1 MYHKLSY
8 IFINLSIFCSLFFT
22 TVSLA
27 SFSPKEKKPEN
38 ERVAAQSSR
47 GCPKR
52 LGNIIIEPTSKDTIE
67 FNNLTPKVPLN
78 IKKSPTESHQDIFV
92 ALIDNNSD
100 QQVFSSRH
108 KFTGSGILAIQLPS
122 LKNNYQY
129 VFVAQIVCN
138 ENRPSSNKSLRILL
152 KTNANKKIF
161 SPN

>member
-22 TVSLA
+22 SVSLA
-27 SFSPKEKKPEN
+27 SFTPKEKKEEN
-38 ERVAAQSSR
+38 HQVAAQSSR

-52 LGNIIIEPTSKDTIE
+52 LGNITVKQTSKHTIE
-67 FNNLTPKVPLN
+67 FNNLTPKVTLN
-78 IKKSPTESHQDIFV
+78 IKESPTEPNQDIFV
-92 ALIDNNSD
+92 ALIDNNND

-108 KFTGSGILAIQLPS
+108 KFTGSGILAIQLPP

-129 VFVAQIVCN
+129 VFVAQIVCH

-152 KTNANKKIF
+152 KTNAN
-161 SPN
+161 

>member
-8 IFINLSIFCSLFFT
+8 VLINLAIFCSFLFPS
-22 TVSLA
+22 VSLA
-27 SFSPKEKKPEN
+27 SFSPKEKKEEN
-38 ERVAAQSSR
+38 NQVAAQSSR

-52 LGNIIIEPTSKDTIE
+52 LGNITVKQTSKDTIE
-67 FNNLTPKVPLN
+67 FNNLIPKVPLN
-78 IKKSPTESHQDIFV
+78 IKESPTEPNQDILV
-92 ALIDNNSD
+92 ALIDNNND

-108 KFTGSGILAIQLPS
+108 KFTGSGILTIQLPP

-152 KTNANKKIF
+152 KTNAN
-161 SPN
+161 